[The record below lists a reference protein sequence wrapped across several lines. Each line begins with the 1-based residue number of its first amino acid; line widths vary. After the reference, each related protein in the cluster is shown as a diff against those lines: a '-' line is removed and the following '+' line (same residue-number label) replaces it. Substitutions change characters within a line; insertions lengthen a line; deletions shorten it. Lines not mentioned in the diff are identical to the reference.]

1 MRKSTSKIKIIPAI
15 LLVLI
20 LGACNVAK
28 PKPTIQIIHKTI
40 EQHKES
46 LLEYA
51 ANILDASEDAQKK
64 ELSELTRELSSNNQE
79 IDTRMKLALL
89 YGLPGSKVK
98 NSNEAQV
105 LLDDIIQEP
114 LLDIEH
120 KMLANLLHDYIVDTR
135 KLSRQAKDE
144 KERFNR
150 LQIKAE
156 TVQQKADYL
165 QRKLDELMAIEKT
178 ITDRDQGNN

>member
-64 ELSELTRELSSNNQE
+64 NCLSLQELSSNNQE